1 VLLGVVRIPDYPSTK
16 IIRYTLKKEAKPVTF
31 KAGKTY
37 FFYET
42 EPAADL
48 QLLWMLSN
56 HDTANPYFY
65 QFNDSCTAKGLN
77 WINATSDGKTAVEI
91 N

>member
-1 VLLGVVRIPDYPSTK
+1 MLLGVVRIPDYPSTK
-16 IIRYTLKKEAKPVTF
+16 IIRYTLKKEANPVTF

-37 FFYET
+37 FFCET

-56 HDTANPYFY
+56 SDFTSPFWF
-65 QFNDSCTAKGLN
+65 QDSDSCTAKGLT
-77 WINATSDGKTAVEI
+77 WLNATGATASAIEI